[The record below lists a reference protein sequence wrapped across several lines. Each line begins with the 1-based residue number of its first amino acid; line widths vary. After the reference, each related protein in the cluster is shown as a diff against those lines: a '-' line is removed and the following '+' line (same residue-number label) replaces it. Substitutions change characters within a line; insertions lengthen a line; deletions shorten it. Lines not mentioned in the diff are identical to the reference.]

1 LKASKHRRRDGS
13 PAAIDSVGEGCREKV
28 MRRVR
33 WAGWV
38 VIVTAVIVG
47 GVALALIL
55 TRGLSLL
62 FGGVLLAAVAVTV
75 LALCGRFPGQ
85 SFFGDSS
92 PTRAHDSL
100 NYP

>member
-1 LKASKHRRRDGS
+1 
-13 PAAIDSVGEGCREKV
+13 
-28 MRRVR
+28 MRHVR
-33 WAGWV
+33 WVGWV
-38 VIVTAVIVG
+38 AIFLAVSVA
-47 GVALALIL
+47 GVALTLIL

-62 FGGVLLAAVAVTV
+62 FGSILLAAVAVAV
-75 LALCGRFPGQ
+75 LALCGRLPGQ

>member
-1 LKASKHRRRDGS
+1 
-13 PAAIDSVGEGCREKV
+13 

-33 WAGWV
+33 WFGWV
-38 VIVTAVIVG
+38 AIAVAIAVG
-47 GVALALIL
+47 AIAMTQIL

-62 FGGVLLAAVAVTV
+62 LGSILLAAVAVAV
-75 LALCGRFPGQ
+75 LSLCGRLPGQ

>member
-1 LKASKHRRRDGS
+1 
-13 PAAIDSVGEGCREKV
+13 

-33 WAGWV
+33 WFGWV
-38 VIVTAVIVG
+38 AIAVAIVVG
-47 GVALALIL
+47 AIAMTQIL

-62 FGGVLLAAVAVTV
+62 LGSILLAAVAVAV
-75 LALCGRFPGQ
+75 LALCGRLPGQ

>member
-1 LKASKHRRRDGS
+1 
-13 PAAIDSVGEGCREKV
+13 

-33 WAGWV
+33 WVGWV
-38 VIVTAVIVG
+38 AILAAVIVG
-47 GVALALIL
+47 GIALAVIA

-62 FGGVLLAAVAVTV
+62 FGGVLLAAVAVAV
-75 LALCGRFPGQ
+75 LALCGRLPGQ

>member
-1 LKASKHRRRDGS
+1 
-13 PAAIDSVGEGCREKV
+13 

-33 WAGWV
+33 WVGWV
-38 VIVTAVIVG
+38 AISVAVIVG
-47 GVALALIL
+47 GIALALIL

-62 FGGVLLAAVAVTV
+62 FGSVLLAAVAVAV
-75 LALCGRFPGQ
+75 LAVCGRLPGQ

>member
-1 LKASKHRRRDGS
+1 
-13 PAAIDSVGEGCREKV
+13 
-28 MRRVR
+28 MRQVR
-33 WAGWV
+33 WVGWLAICVAV
-38 VIVTAVIVG
+38 VVG
-47 GVALALIL
+47 GIALALIL

-62 FGGVLLAAVAVTV
+62 FGSILLAAVAVAV
-75 LALCGRFPGQ
+75 LALCGRLPGQ

>member
-1 LKASKHRRRDGS
+1 
-13 PAAIDSVGEGCREKV
+13 

-33 WAGWV
+33 WVGWIAIFVAV
-38 VIVTAVIVG
+38 VVG
-47 GVALALIL
+47 GIALAQIV

-62 FGGVLLAAVAVTV
+62 FGSILLAAVALTV
-75 LALCGRFPGQ
+75 LALCGRLPGQ

>member
-1 LKASKHRRRDGS
+1 MALTL
-13 PAAIDSVGEGCREKV
+13 
-28 MRRVR
+28 
-33 WAGWV
+33 
-38 VIVTAVIVG
+38 IV
-47 GVALALIL
+47 

-62 FGGVLLAAVAVTV
+62 GGGILLAAVAVV
-75 LALCGRFPGQ
+75 ILALCGRLPGQ

>member
-1 LKASKHRRRDGS
+1 
-13 PAAIDSVGEGCREKV
+13 

-33 WAGWV
+33 WVGWV
-38 VIVTAVIVG
+38 AISVAVIVG
-47 GVALALIL
+47 GIALALIV

-62 FGGVLLAAVAVTV
+62 FGSVLLAAVAVAV
-75 LALCGRFPGQ
+75 LAVCGRLPGQ